1 MDKEQ
6 LKKQDDDLK
15 DFKPKGAMAF
25 FVLLLMLL
33 TGLWL
38 FVYFVTLT
46 RIQ

>member
-1 MDKEQ
+1 MSQEE

-25 FVLLLMLL
+25 FILLLILL
-33 TGLWL
+33 TSLWL
-38 FVYFVTLT
+38 FVYFITLT